1 MEILKKI
8 QKKEQK
14 KQFNK
19 KKMNSNKIKNDQN
32 LKDLIKLMI

>member
-32 LKDLIKLMI
+32 LKDLIKLII